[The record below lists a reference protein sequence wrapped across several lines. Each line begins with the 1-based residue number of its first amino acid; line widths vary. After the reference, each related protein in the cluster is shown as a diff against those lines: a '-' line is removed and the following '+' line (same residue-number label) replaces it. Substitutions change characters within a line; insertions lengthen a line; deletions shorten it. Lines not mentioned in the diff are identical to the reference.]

1 MDRTPATVTATADRR
16 EPQAY
21 ELHVVPRL
29 AAPLAMRLLE
39 QLPLRT
45 GQRLLDVACGTGIVA
60 RLAAPRVAPSGSVT
74 GIDLDEGM
82 LAVARARAEEEGLPI
97 DWKQADA
104 GELPFADASF
114 DVVVCQQG
122 LQFFPDRARAVREMR
137 RVVSDSGIVALAV
150 TGAPTAYNTAL
161 AQALTRRGHAMAA
174 TRCLAP
180 FVLADPLL
188 IRSIVSDAGFS
199 AIDLRT
205 EMLVRRFEP
214 TQEWLL
220 QESAGRPY
228 GGLIAEMDDADR
240 AAMVREIAAGLSQ
253 YWKNDS
259 FSIPREV
266 HLVLARK

>member
-1 MDRTPATVTATADRR
+1 M
-16 EPQAY
+16 
-21 ELHVVPRL
+21 
-29 AAPLAMRLLE
+29 AAPLAMRLLD
-39 QLPLRT
+39 QLPLRA
-45 GQRLLDVACGTGIVA
+45 GQRVLDVACGTGIVA
-60 RLAAPRVAPSGSVT
+60 RLAAPRVAPSGSVA
-74 GIDLDEGM
+74 GVDIDEKM
-82 LAVARARAEEEGLPI
+82 LAVARTRAADEGLSI
-97 DWKQADA
+97 AWKQADA

-122 LQFFPDRARAVREMR
+122 LQFFPDRVRAVREMR
-137 RVVSDSGIVALAV
+137 RVVSDRGIVALAV
-150 TGAPTAYNTAL
+150 AGAPTAYNTAL
-161 AQALTRRGHAMAA
+161 AQALTRRGHATAA
-174 TRCLAP
+174 MRCLAP

-228 GGLIAEMDDADR
+228 GGVIAEMDDADR
-240 AAMVREIAAGLSQ
+240 AAMVREIAAALSQ

-266 HLVLARK
+266 HFVLARK